1 MKRVAIIQSA
11 YVPWRGF
18 FDLISRCDEYI
29 IYDQVAY
36 SKGHWHN
43 RNKIKT
49 ATGTR
54 WITIPVKTSGKL
66 GQPIEDVEIK
76 GDWAQ
81 SHFSQVRQAYKT
93 APAAK
98 VFLPVIEALYDR
110 AEKLQ
115 FLTDVNELFLRHF
128 VDTLKL
134 EVLITRDRIYAP
146 HSARSERV
154 LATCLAAGATHYL
167 SGPSAK
173 VYLDEAMFRDA
184 GVTVEWMS
192 YGPYPE
198 YTQLH
203 GVFDGQ
209 VSIIDPILNGH
220 GAGFAAA
227 SRPQQGAATWQSV

>member
-29 IYDQVAY
+29 IYDQVGY

-54 WITIPVKTSGKL
+54 WITIPVVTSGRL

-76 GDWAQ
+76 GDWAEGHLAQ
-81 SHFSQVRQAYKT
+81 IRQAYRA

-98 VFLPVIEALYDR
+98 VVLPVLEALYSQ
-110 AEKLQ
+110 AGKLK
-115 FLTDVNELFLRHF
+115 FLTEINELFLRHF
-128 VDTLKL
+128 VAMLKL
-134 EVLITRDRIYAP
+134 DVLITRDRMYAP

-173 VYLDEAMFRDA
+173 VYLDETMFRDA

-192 YGPYPE
+192 YGPYPD

-220 GAGFAAA
+220 GAGFVATP
-227 SRPQQGAATWQSV
+227 RPQQGAAGW

>member
-1 MKRVAIIQSA
+1 MKRVAIIQSS
-11 YVPWRGF
+11 YLPWRGF
-18 FDLISRCDEYI
+18 FDLISRCDEYV

-54 WITIPVKTSGKL
+54 WITIPVMTSGRL
-66 GQPIEDVEIK
+66 GQPIQDVEIK
-76 GDWAQ
+76 GDWAEAHLDQ
-81 SHFSQVRQAYKT
+81 IRQAYKA
-93 APAAK
+93 APAAND
-98 VFLPVIEALYDR
+98 FLPVIEALYSQ

-115 FLTDVNELFLRHF
+115 FLTEVNELFLRRF
-128 VDTLKL
+128 VEMLKL
-134 EVLITRDRIYAP
+134 NVPITRDRIYSP
-146 HSARSERV
+146 RGARSERV

-173 VYLDEAMFRDA
+173 VYLDETMFRDA

-203 GVFDGQ
+203 GVFEGQ

-220 GAGFAAA
+220 GAGFAAM
-227 SRPQQGAATWQSV
+227 PGQQQRSAGC